1 MKKLLPLL
9 LAVLVVCA
17 TACTK
22 KADDKKEEENKDT
35 PTTEENKTGKEE
47 VNKQFTGQSYISEKD
62 SKVVAVITFAN
73 SSSEEMKIGT
83 LEVSI
88 LDSAKKVL
96 TTTTVKVEPVKAGE
110 TRDVIVKTD
119 LDMSKIDPNTST
131 VDWKYSTVEGNQ

>member
-22 KADDKKEEENKDT
+22 KTDDKKEEENKDT
-35 PTTEENKTGKEE
+35 PTTEGNKTGKEE

-131 VDWKYSTVEGNQ
+131 VDWKYSTVESNQ

>member
-35 PTTEENKTGKEE
+35 PKTEENKTGKEE